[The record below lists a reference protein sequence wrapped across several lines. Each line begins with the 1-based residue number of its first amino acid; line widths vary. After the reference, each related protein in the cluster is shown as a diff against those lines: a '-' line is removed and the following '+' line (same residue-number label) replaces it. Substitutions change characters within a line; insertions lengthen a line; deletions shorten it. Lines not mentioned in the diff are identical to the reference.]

1 MPKPEPNFKIGTPL
15 RDQREIN
22 GVVDSWEPS
31 KYASPDTYVCKWESG
46 PKTVVTESKI
56 RIYVKLFTHYKR
68 SLKLK
73 QESKSANETTK

>member
-1 MPKPEPNFKIGTPL
+1 MKPAPNFLVGTEL

-22 GVVDSWEPS
+22 GVIDSWTPG
-31 KYASPDTYVCKWESG
+31 KYATPDTYVCKWESG

-68 SLKLK
+68 
-73 QESKSANETTK
+73 QEKINGSKIK